1 MWTCT
6 KNGRENSLTYHSS
19 TNLSKPNFKLSSD
32 WKECGWVIHIHQH
45 ILFFLSNCHCIWYL
59 VGWAVIT
66 IKAGIIHYKVCV
78 KLKKNHWKPLR
89 AHFSY
94 LWQKNWCHAYFY
106 ICSCVCSC
114 KYVCGVEVSFSV
126 HLQRVKQIQK
136 LSIMCTHIIWKQV
149 ILNTCHG
156 TLLTL
161 SDVILDI
168 KNKPKHTGWVS
179 LSFKRRNRVALSFWS
194 SWR

>member
-1 MWTCT
+1 MWL
-6 KNGRENSLTYHSS
+6 SYSYPSTYS
-19 TNLSKPNFKLSSD
+19 F
-32 WKECGWVIHIHQH
+32 
-45 ILFFLSNCHCIWYL
+45 FFLSNCHCIWYL